1 MIKTMLMVMILTHRE
16 MTITPL
22 EELRCFTISDLKAL
36 KNRLGWHDRN
46 IILYDSGYFTPFH
59 LDPIKYV
66 FDEEEVIMMFG
77 NPMHR
82 GPAYDHDVRP
92 NESAQYVQT
101 STLNGRGAR
110 VLL

>member
-1 MIKTMLMVMILTHRE
+1 MVMILTHRE

-22 EELRCFTISDLKAL
+22 EELRCSTLSDLKVF

-46 IILYDSGYFTPFH
+46 IILYDSGYLTPFH

-82 GPAYDHDVRP
+82 GPAYDNDNNDTTTNAP
-92 NESAQYVQT
+92 AQYVQT
-101 STLNGRGAR
+101 SIVKGRGAS

>member
-1 MIKTMLMVMILTHRE
+1 MLIVMILTHRE

-22 EELRCFTISDLKAL
+22 EELRCSTISELKAL

-59 LDPIKYV
+59 LDPIKIV

-82 GPAYDHDVRP
+82 GPAYDHEIESNEPGNMCRP
-92 NESAQYVQT
+92 AQ
-101 STLNGRGAR
+101 
-110 VLL
+110 